1 MTQTEMVRSKAFDD
15 KELLSRT
22 FRFSEQ
28 IINLSRTL
36 PKNEVNSPLIRQVIR
51 SGTSVGSNYRE
62 ACEAESGRDFVH
74 KIRISKKEARETR
87 YWLRL
92 LLVSNPKFAGNI
104 IPLGKESAELLK
116 IFASISSKFNKKKTS
131 SKPKAN

>member
-1 MTQTEMVRSKAFDD
+1 MTQERPFDD
-15 KELLSRT
+15 RELLSRT

-36 PKNEVNSPLIRQVIR
+36 PRNEVNSPLIRQVVR

-62 ACEAESGRDFVH
+62 ACEAESSRDFVH
-74 KIRISKKEARETR
+74 KIRIAKKEARETR

-92 LLVSNPKFAGNI
+92 LLVSNQVLEDRI
-104 IPLGKESAELLK
+104 VPLGKESAELLK
-116 IFASISSKFNKKKTS
+116 IFASISSKFNKKN